1 MLIARNK
8 LISGEEFEDDEKFKR
23 FVQMAN
29 HQINK
34 MNFERKKEL
43 ISGLRNR
50 RLIRNQTIS
59 PSPIEETLSYE
70 DLLAIEN
77 HEQTI

>member
-34 MNFERKKEL
+34 MNFERKKENTVARKNSRML
-43 ISGLRNR
+43 
-50 RLIRNQTIS
+50 
-59 PSPIEETLSYE
+59 
-70 DLLAIEN
+70 
-77 HEQTI
+77 